1 LLNQEKEMSQIQE
14 HEVRGASRE
23 QCVEGLALERIRD
36 ALRGLRFGAVTI
48 TVQDGIVVQVDR
60 TEKVRLLR

>member
-1 LLNQEKEMSQIQE
+1 MSQIQE
-14 HEVRGASRE
+14 HEVRGASHE
-23 QCVEGLALERIRD
+23 QRVEGLALERIRD